1 MKPTQ
6 SYIYIFLFFV
16 LKRMALPLSRC
27 LGVCNFKH
35 VKSILL
41 QYCYHALIQKSNSD
55 IDVLCAT
62 VTRQS
67 FKSLRSTVNSLLA
80 TIRAMQAQ
88 IDILNSKY
96 CCNVIYH
103 LYVQTKLDCIY
114 IYTSMC
120 MLLLYNGNLLP
131 YTFVLSLFPSDTYSL
146 LNPLV
151 VY

>member
-1 MKPTQ
+1 
-6 SYIYIFLFFV
+6 
-16 LKRMALPLSRC
+16 MALPLSRC

-62 VTRQS
+62 VTKQS

-96 CCNVIYH
+96 CYNVIYH

-114 IYTSMC
+114 IYIHACVCSYCIMGISFHTRLCLACSHPIPTH
-120 MLLLYNGNLLP
+120 Y
-131 YTFVLSLFPSDTYSL
+131 
-146 LNPLV
+146 
-151 VY
+151 